1 MSFLDNLVDRFLQY
15 ISPDYKDSNDW
26 QSWIESVILAAGEGK
41 FDDELKEGFVAQ
53 WAALPKTDQLYCVL
67 FLLGT
72 VDGLASIFRDQVEA
86 ISDIIPGKTF
96 IIKE

>member
-1 MSFLDNLVDRFLQY
+1 MSFLDNIVSRFLEY
-15 ISPDYKDSNDW
+15 ISPDYEDSKDC

-41 FDDELKEGFVAQ
+41 FSDDIKENFVAQ
-53 WAALPKTDQLYCVL
+53 WSTLSKTDQLYCVL
-67 FLLGT
+67 FLIGT
-72 VDGLASIFRDQVEA
+72 VDGFASIFRNQAEA